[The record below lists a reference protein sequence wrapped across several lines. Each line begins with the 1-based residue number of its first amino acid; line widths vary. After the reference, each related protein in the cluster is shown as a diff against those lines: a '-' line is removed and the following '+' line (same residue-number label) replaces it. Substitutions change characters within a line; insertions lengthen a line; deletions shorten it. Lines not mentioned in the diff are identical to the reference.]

1 LNRTLVRAAAS
12 SPRRCPRPVGETAC
26 FQEIAHQDPREP
38 VVSGGAKRAS
48 FAALV
53 LASAVLA
60 TPFLAAEAGE
70 APPQTPTAPAN
81 APTPPAVPTLY
92 DVVGELARTD
102 GLRRDISATL
112 RDTSDWKA
120 LTTPL
125 EPSPLAPHY
134 EAVIASSDPVT
145 RVRYVELRALDVS
158 LRDRLRSVSG
168 AASALG
174 RMLHRVVAD
183 LERLNQAA
191 ALWPQRATV
200 ARQGQAPLEIQ
211 RSIDSVNPGLASLRE
226 QLVARRDELLVVYE
240 HAVRLQVRLESMRS
254 DVAERRER
262 IWSMLRKS
270 VEAPVW
276 RSGPAVHLADVRANW
291 QLARAELAEYFLHS
305 GEAIALLFV
314 VLATL
319 LLVLLRRPAALRADQ
334 PTMPPVSWGT
344 AVCGALAVT
353 LASAAV
359 FAVSGPSPPPLA
371 FHHLIWFAFPLLAGA
386 VAARTFASGI
396 RATAWTLAFAVFLNE
411 FREFAEMSAV
421 IDWLLLGVQ
430 VVPFGIA
437 VVRDWRRG
445 ALADYLPRWPPA
457 LLGWLVR
464 TLALGLGVAI
474 VARLQGYVGVAGVLV
489 AVLVIVPGY
498 VLTFAAVVWTH
509 DRAMAGL
516 LATRLARTLR
526 SVREQPDAIMGTVHW
541 VAVLAAWAVGGTRFA
556 LSYSEFDDLKRLAGF
571 IVNTSLTVGDVR
583 ITLEAIVA
591 ALVVVALT
599 WLLTKLVRFILEQE
613 LLPRLNLRS
622 GVPVAISTIVGY
634 VLVVTG
640 WVLAMAALGIDL
652 GKVTLLA
659 GAVGVGIGFGFQN
672 VVNNFA
678 SGLILMLER
687 PIKVGDQIDVDDV
700 VGEVERIGVRSSTIR
715 TAQGAEVIVPNSD
728 LVGKQVTNWT
738 LFDRSRRYEID
749 VSVAHGNEPAKIL
762 RLLEATAASVPE
774 VLKKPA
780 PQALFTGFDG
790 KRLDFRL
797 LVWVERIEVG
807 LQAQNNLQLAI
818 LKDLSEPSAPGAV
831 SVGTSRQWR
840 QEASS
845 GLASGGVGDDDPRCL
860 GPPRHGMPSAV
871 QGRATEGGNVE

>member
-1 LNRTLVRAAAS
+1 MNRTLVRAAAS
-12 SPRRCPRPVGETAC
+12 SPRRCPRPVISE
-26 FQEIAHQDPREP
+26 
-38 VVSGGAKRAS
+38 GAKRAS

-53 LASAVLA
+53 LASVVLA

-81 APTPPAVPTLY
+81 AQASPAVPTLY

-102 GLRRDISATL
+102 DLRRDIAATL

-120 LTTPL
+120 LTTQL
-125 EPSPLAPHY
+125 EPSPLAPHF

-145 RVRYVELRALDVS
+145 RLRYVELRALDVS
-158 LRDRLRSVSG
+158 LRERLRAVSG
-168 AASALG
+168 SASALG
-174 RMLHRVVAD
+174 RMLQRVVAD
-183 LERLNQAA
+183 LERLDQTA

-200 ARQGQAPLEIQ
+200 ARDGRAPLEVQ
-211 RSIDSVNPGLASLRE
+211 RSIDSVGPGLASLRE
-226 QLVARRDELLVVYE
+226 QLVARRDGLLVAYE

-254 DVAERRER
+254 DVADRRDHLFG
-262 IWSMLRKS
+262 MLRTS
-270 VEAPVW
+270 VAAPVW
-276 RSGPAVHLADVRANW
+276 RSGTGVHPVDELRANW
-291 QLARAELAEYFLHS
+291 QLARTELTEYLSDS
-305 GEAIALLFV
+305 GEVVDALFV

-319 LLVLLRRPAALRADQ
+319 LLVLLRRPAALRAHQ
-334 PTMPPVSWGT
+334 PTTPPVSWGT
-344 AVCGALAVT
+344 AVCGALAVA
-353 LASAAV
+353 LASLAV
-359 FAVSGPSPPPLA
+359 FAKLAPSSAPLA
-371 FHHLIWFAFPLLAGA
+371 FHRLIWFSFPLLAAA
-386 VAARTFASGI
+386 VAARTFASSI
-396 RATAWTLAFAVFLNE
+396 RATAWALAFAVFLNG
-411 FREFAEMSAV
+411 FREFVEMSPV
-421 IDWLLLGVQ
+421 LDWLLLGVQ

-445 ALADYLPRWPPA
+445 ALAEFFPSWPPA

-489 AVLVIVPGY
+489 AVLVIAPGY
-498 VLTFAAVVWTH
+498 VLTFAGTVWTV

-516 LATRLARTLR
+516 LGTRLAQMFR
-526 SVREQPDAIMGTVHW
+526 SAREQPDAIMRTVHW
-541 VAVLAAWAVGGTRFA
+541 ISVLVAWAVGGAAFA
-556 LSYSEFDDLKRLAGF
+556 LSYSALDDLNRLGRS
-571 IVNTSLTVGDVR
+571 IVKMSLTVGDVR

-599 WLLTKLVRFILEQE
+599 WLLTKLVRFILEEE

-622 GVPVAISTIVGY
+622 GVPVAVSTIVGY

-652 GKVTLLA
+652 SKVTLLA

-678 SGLILMLER
+678 SGLILIIER
-687 PIKVGDQIDVDDV
+687 PIKVGDQIDVGDV

-749 VSVAHGNEPAKIL
+749 VSVAHGTEAAKIL

-780 PQALFTGFDG
+780 PQALFTGFDE

-797 LVWVERIEVG
+797 LVWVESIEVG
-807 LQAQNNLQLAI
+807 LQAQNNLRLAI
-818 LKDLSEPSAPGAV
+818 LRDLSEPSAPLAV

-845 GLASGGVGDDDPRCL
+845 GLASGGGGDVDPRCL
-860 GPPRHGMPSAV
+860 GTPRHGMPGAS
-871 QGRATEGGNVE
+871 QGRAREGGNVE